1 MQIRGQRI
9 RIRDTGADSVRGGA
23 VLEGNGGVSTM
34 RLSLTLMGDFQAR
47 IGRGAPLRLRTRKA
61 QALLAYLALPP
72 GQPHS
77 RDKLATLLWGDRSQ
91 PQARSR
97 FRETLFVLRR
107 ALAPTDPPC
116 LILTGE
122 TLALNPGSI
131 DVDSGMF
138 ERLARAGDVDSL
150 ARAAALYRGDFLEGL
165 AFRGTLFEDW
175 LMAERERLR
184 ELALETLARLLAH
197 QRGAGATEDALQTA
211 LRLIGLDP
219 LQEAVHRTLMR
230 LYTELGRRGSALQQ
244 YQLCVGILQ
253 RELGVE
259 PEEETRQLYQEIL
272 SRPPA
277 AHSPE
282 TSDSP
287 PPFGIPR
294 RPVVAVA
301 ADAPLIGRDPEMARL
316 RAVVAEAGR
325 GQGRV
330 VALVG
335 EAGVGKTRLAGELG
349 AEAHAVSHRVL
360 LGRCHES
367 EQILPF
373 APWLEILRAARV
385 LTSGAW
391 LAGLPLVMRRELGR
405 LLPELWPGDGDAA
418 PPPDYLMLFEGVSL
432 LLGHVADSQPTV
444 VILEDL
450 HWADEMSIRLLAF
463 IGRRLQAWRLLLVVT
478 AREEDLVD
486 APMLQR
492 TFAELEREP
501 HVDTVALRPLS
512 REDTVGLVRALARAG
527 RDKAAMAHLSEQV
540 WRASGGNPFVV
551 IEAMRAAAHE
561 ALSPGLESLS
571 LPERVRDII
580 RRQLDRLDE
589 RSRDLVALASVVGR
603 EFEFGLLHRVSG
615 LGEEAV
621 ARGVEELTRRRVL
634 HSVGE
639 RLDFT
644 HDRVREVAYG
654 QILASRRKVLHR
666 RVAEALA
673 TLDPEN
679 LEVPHL
685 ALGLHYF
692 EGEVWDKAVVHLR
705 RAGARALERFAKRE
719 AVACFERALG
729 ALGHLP
735 QNQAALEQAFDIR
748 LELRPALNQLG
759 EIRQVLKCLREAETL
774 AEQLNDDRRRG
785 RVCAF
790 MAVAHS
796 LLGQLDEAL
805 AAGTRAVEIAERLG
819 DLRLRIVATDILEQ
833 THYYRGEYER
843 VVELATDN
851 LAVLPADWVNESF
864 GRFAPASIYD
874 RVSLVRSLAELGR
887 FDEAAQYEIE
897 AIRLAEPT
905 QHAYAVGMAH
915 WAAGTLYLIKG
926 DWAKACSRIE
936 HGITALRTASAVL
949 ALPWAVASAAWV
961 LAQLGEAS
969 EALGRLREGEQLADG
984 LAARDIVGGTG
995 GLGYHA
1001 LGRACLL
1008 LGRLDEAR
1016 RLGDRAVES
1025 SPRQPGDAA
1034 HALHL
1039 LGDIATHPDRFDA
1052 ESGEGYYGQA
1062 LALAEPRGMRPLV
1075 AHCHL
1080 GLGRL
1085 HRRLDRHEQAHG
1097 CLTAAATLYREMDM
1111 SFWLGQAEA
1120 ELRG

>member
-1 MQIRGQRI
+1 
-9 RIRDTGADSVRGGA
+9 V
-23 VLEGNGGVSTM
+23 
-34 RLSLTLMGDFQAR
+34 
-47 IGRGAPLRLRTRKA
+47 
-61 QALLAYLALPP
+61 
-72 GQPHS
+72 
-77 RDKLATLLWGDRSQ
+77 
-91 PQARSR
+91 
-97 FRETLFVLRR
+97 
-107 ALAPTDPPC
+107 
-116 LILTGE
+116 TGE
-122 TLALNPGSI
+122 TLALNADAV
-131 DVDSGMF
+131 DVDAGAF

-165 AFRGTLFEDW
+165 AFRGTLFEEW

-184 ELALETLARLLAH
+184 ELALEALARLLAQ
-197 QRGAGATEDALQTA
+197 QRGAGAAEDALQTA
-211 LRLIGLDP
+211 LRLIALDP
-219 LQEAVHRTLMR
+219 LQEPVHRTLMR

-272 SRPPA
+272 SRQPA

-282 TSDSP
+282 TSESAA
-287 PPFGIPR
+287 PFEILRGPAL
-294 RPVVAVA
+294 AVA
-301 ADAPLIGRDPEMARL
+301 TDAPLIGRDPEMARL

-325 GQGRV
+325 ARGRMI
-330 VALVG
+330 ALVG
-335 EAGVGKTRLAGELG
+335 EAGVGKSRLVGELA
-349 AEAHAVSHRVL
+349 AEVHTVSRRVL
-360 LGRCHES
+360 VGRCHES

-373 APWLEILRAARV
+373 APWLEILRAARI
-385 LTSGAW
+385 LADGAW

-405 LLPELWPGDGDAA
+405 LLPELSPGDGDAA
-418 PPPDYLMLFEGVSL
+418 PPPDYLMLFEAVSL
-432 LLGHVADSQPTV
+432 LLGHVADQQPAV
-444 VILEDL
+444 LIIEDL
-450 HWADEMSIRLLAF
+450 HWADEMSVRLLAF

-512 REDTVGLVRALARAG
+512 REDTVDLVRALARAR
-527 RDKAAMAHLSEQV
+527 RDDAAVAHLSEQV
-540 WRASGGNPFVV
+540 WRASAGNPFVV

-561 ALSPGLESLS
+561 ALAPGLEGLS

-580 RRQLDRLDE
+580 HRRLDRLDE
-589 RSRDLVALASVVGR
+589 RSRELVTLASVVGR
-603 EFEFGLLHRVSG
+603 EFEFGLLHHVSG

-654 QILASRRKVLHR
+654 QILAPRRTVLHR

-673 TLDPEN
+673 TLHAEK

-692 EGEVWDKAVVHLR
+692 EGEAWAEAVVHLR
-705 RAGARALERFAKRE
+705 RAGASALERFAKRE
-719 AVACFERALG
+719 AVACFERALT

-735 QNQAALEQAFDIR
+735 QDRSTLEQAFDIR

-759 EIRQVLKCLREAETL
+759 EIQQVLKYLREAEIL

-785 RVCAF
+785 RVCAV
-790 MAVAHS
+790 MTIAHS

-805 AAGTRAVEIAERLG
+805 ATGTRAREIAERLG

-843 VVELATDN
+843 VVELATAN
-851 LAVLPADWVNESF
+851 LAMLPADWVNESF

-874 RVSLVRSLAELGR
+874 RVSLVRSLAQLGS
-887 FDEAAQYEIE
+887 FDEATRYAAE

-905 QHAYAVGMAH
+905 QHAYTVGMAY
-915 WAAGTLYLIKG
+915 WAAGTLHLIKG
-926 DWAKACSRIE
+926 DWAKARSRIE
-936 HGITALRTASAVL
+936 HGITALRTAGAVL
-949 ALPWAVASAAWV
+949 SLPWAVASAAWV

-969 EALGRLREGEQLADG
+969 EALSRLREGEQLVEG
-984 LAARDIVGGTG
+984 LAARDIVFAGGP
-995 GLGYHA
+995 GYHA
-1001 LGRACLL
+1001 LGHVCLL

-1025 SPRQPGDAA
+1025 SPHQPGDAA

-1052 ESGEGYYGQA
+1052 ESGEAYYRRA
-1062 LALAEPRGMRPLV
+1062 LALAEPRGMRPLI

-1085 HRRLDRHEQAHG
+1085 HRRLDCRGRANEYFIE
-1097 CLTAAATLYREMDM
+1097 ATSMYRDMDM
-1111 SFWLGQAEA
+1111 SFWLEQAEA
-1120 ELRG
+1120 ELKS